1 MSVWV
6 LTTPGGMKYRLCLK
20 QWYIIPIFTTG
31 KTGTLILTFTSETS
45 SESQSQELNLGIL
58 TSKHITLRVLLLTAL
73 KMQNKWLKGFHQTVL
88 HLILFFRASPHTRF
102 SAWTWPKTNPF
113 SLSPF
118 KIPFKQQYLYEV
130 GPGSKKP
137 SLSLSLPF
145 SPTLSNG
152 SLQFLV
158 GILSRHRPF
167 IFHRPDPLP
176 RSAFRNLDTSP
187 PPAVAPETHAAF
199 SWICS
204 VNPFQPPPGVR
215 RLIPPDPLYIGC
227 TNSISAN
234 FYLQELRPPSST
246 LTPG

>member
-158 GILSRHRPF
+158 GILSR
-167 IFHRPDPLP
+167 IDLSSSTDPTLCL
-176 RSAFRNLDTSP
+176 AP
-187 PPAVAPETHAAF
+187 PSET
-199 SWICS
+199 WT
-204 VNPFQPPPGVR
+204 
-215 RLIPPDPLYIGC
+215 L
-227 TNSISAN
+227 
-234 FYLQELRPPSST
+234 LRPQRSPRKRT
-246 LTPG
+246 LLLAESVLWILFSLLLGSDASFLQTRYI